1 MKLKMNRK
9 TLNSVAIA
17 IMALLTVLMLIFGG
31 FLRPN
36 TAGAETDIEVT
47 DIDPAEIGLTE
58 ETNTEEEPAENPDE
72 PEDGQDDPEEELD
85 EPDDGED
92 ESDPAGEPAEEPT
105 EDPTE
110 TPTEDPTEEP
120 ATDPTAEPTDVPVQP
135 TPVIMEQLFRMEIV
149 APKNWTN
156 DKTRKVRVK
165 VWQLTD
171 ETWARAQYKLDN
183 GDWVVIKDRFTLLDG
198 YYYVDLELTDNC
210 LLTVRLNIESGVFM
224 DEKKEIRLF
233 DRTAPVV
240 TAGFNDTLLHVEA
253 LDDLSGTA
261 GAQVNGLLF
270 TTLENGKLDVR
281 MEDVLLTYKQLAIRA
296 YDYAG
301 NFSDPVVLDNPYY
314 VSTTATPKPTAKPTA
329 KPTEKPTTKPTK
341 KPTGTSTAT
350 AEPDPTREPVTV
362 ATATPVPEYTQYPYP
377 YQVPYQTAEPVVI
390 VITPEPV
397 VTPEP
402 EVRTEYVPIGPGQ
415 PFTSGGNMQTLD
427 VLYSAATNKQFIT
440 VQSRNGQTYY
450 LVIDYDK
457 PIDEENELY
466 ETYFL
471 NLVDDRDLMSV
482 LSEEEIVPTPTPEI
496 IYVTPEPTSMPLPT
510 ATPTAEP
517 VKTEKQGMNQ
527 TGILALIVLLLA
539 GGGAAFF
546 FMKKKKTSVPKTR
559 MLDESSFDD
568 EDEEDESDEEDSGD
582 E

>member
-9 TLNSVAIA
+9 TLNSIAIG
-17 IMALLTVLMLIFGG
+17 IMALLTVLMLILGG
-31 FLRPN
+31 FLRLD
-36 TAGAETDIEVT
+36 TAGAETELEVT
-47 DIDPAEIGLTE
+47 DIDSDEIGLNE
-58 ETNTEEEPAENPDE
+58 EIEPAEDTSYESEDEPDESYEEPADPTEAPI
-72 PEDGQDDPEEELD
+72 EDPTEA
-85 EPDDGED
+85 PT
-92 ESDPAGEPAEEPT
+92 EEPT
-105 EDPTE
+105 EALTE
-110 TPTEDPTEEP
+110 ELATEPSEEPTEEP
-120 ATDPTAEPTDVPVQP
+120 TTEPTDTPVQP
-135 TPVIMEQLFRMEIV
+135 TPVIMDQLFKIEIV

-183 GDWVVIKDRFTLLDG
+183 GDWAVIKEKFTLLDG

-224 DEKKEIRLF
+224 DEKKEIRIF
-233 DRTAPVV
+233 DRTAPIV

-314 VSTTATPKPTAKPTA
+314 VSVTTTPKPTQKPTA

-341 KPTGTSTAT
+341 KPTSTSTAT
-350 AEPDPTREPVTV
+350 EEPEATREPVTV
-362 ATATPVPEYTQYPYP
+362 ATATPAPEYTQYPYP

-510 ATPTAEP
+510 AVPSTEP
-517 VKTEKQGMNQ
+517 EKPEKQGMNQ
-527 TGILALIVLLLA
+527 TSLLALLVLLLA

-546 FMKKKKTSVPKTR
+546 FMKKKKTNAPKSR

-568 EDEEDESDEEDSGD
+568 DEDEDEESEEEDGGN

>member
-9 TLNSVAIA
+9 TLNSIAIG
-17 IMALLTVLMLIFGG
+17 IMALLTVLMLILGG
-31 FLRPN
+31 FLRLD
-36 TAGAETDIEVT
+36 TAGAETELEVT
-47 DIDPAEIGLTE
+47 DIDSDEIGLNE
-58 ETNTEEEPAENPDE
+58 EIEPAEDTSYESEDEPDESYEEPADPTEAPTEE
-72 PEDGQDDPEEELD
+72 PTEAPTEE
-85 EPDDGED
+85 
-92 ESDPAGEPAEEPT
+92 PATEPAEEPT
-105 EDPTE
+105 EEPT
-110 TPTEDPTEEP
+110 T
-120 ATDPTAEPTDVPVQP
+120 EPTDTPVQP
-135 TPVIMEQLFRMEIV
+135 TPVIMDQLFKIEIV

-165 VWQLTD
+165 VWRLTD

-183 GDWVVIKDRFTLLDG
+183 GDWVKIKEKFTLLDG
-198 YYYVDLELTDNC
+198 YYYVDLELMDNC

-224 DEKKEIRLF
+224 DERKEIRIF

-314 VSTTATPKPTAKPTA
+314 VSATPTPKPTAKPTV

-341 KPTGTSTAT
+341 KPTGTGTAT

-397 VTPEP
+397 VTPES

-496 IYVTPEPTSMPLPT
+496 IYVTPEPTSMSLPT
-510 ATPTAEP
+510 AAPTAEP
-517 VKTEKQGMNQ
+517 EKPEKQGMNQ
-527 TGILALIVLLLA
+527 TGILALLVLLLA

-546 FMKKKKTSVPKTR
+546 FMKKKKTNVPKSR

-568 EDEEDESDEEDSGD
+568 DEDEEEEESDEEDGGD

>member
-9 TLNSVAIA
+9 TLNSIAIG
-17 IMALLTVLMLIFGG
+17 IMALLTVLMLILGG
-31 FLRPN
+31 FLRLD
-36 TAGAETDIEVT
+36 TAGAETELEVT
-47 DIDPAEIGLTE
+47 DIDSDEIGLNE
-58 ETNTEEEPAENPDE
+58 EIEPAEDTSYESEDEPDESYEEPADPTEAPI
-72 PEDGQDDPEEELD
+72 EDPTEA
-85 EPDDGED
+85 PT
-92 ESDPAGEPAEEPT
+92 EEPT
-105 EDPTE
+105 EALTE
-110 TPTEDPTEEP
+110 ELATEPSEEPTEEP
-120 ATDPTAEPTDVPVQP
+120 TTEPTDTPVQP
-135 TPVIMEQLFRMEIV
+135 TPVIMDQLFKIEIV

-183 GDWVVIKDRFTLLDG
+183 GDWVKIKEKFTLLDG
-198 YYYVDLELTDNC
+198 YYYVDLELMDNC

-224 DEKKEIRLF
+224 DERKEIRIF

-314 VSTTATPKPTAKPTA
+314 VSVTTTPKPTQKPTA

-341 KPTGTSTAT
+341 KPTSTSTAT
-350 AEPDPTREPVTV
+350 EEPEATREPVTV
-362 ATATPVPEYTQYPYP
+362 ATATPTPEYTQYPYP

-510 ATPTAEP
+510 AVPSTEP
-517 VKTEKQGMNQ
+517 EKPEKQGMNQ
-527 TGILALIVLLLA
+527 TSLLALLVLLLA

-546 FMKKKKTSVPKTR
+546 FMKKKKTNAPKSR

-568 EDEEDESDEEDSGD
+568 DEDEDEESEEEDGGN

>member
-9 TLNSVAIA
+9 TLNSIAIG
-17 IMALLTVLMLIFGG
+17 IMALLTVLMLILGG
-31 FLRPN
+31 FLRLD
-36 TAGAETDIEVT
+36 TAGAETELEVT
-47 DIDPAEIGLTE
+47 DIDSDEIGLNE
-58 ETNTEEEPAENPDE
+58 EIEPAEDTSYESEDEPDESYEEPADPTEAPIEDPTEAPTEE
-72 PEDGQDDPEEELD
+72 PTEALTEEL
-85 EPDDGED
+85 
-92 ESDPAGEPAEEPT
+92 ATEPAEEPT
-105 EDPTE
+105 EEPT
-110 TPTEDPTEEP
+110 T
-120 ATDPTAEPTDVPVQP
+120 EPTDTPVQP
-135 TPVIMEQLFRMEIV
+135 TPVIMDQLFKIEIV

-183 GDWVVIKDRFTLLDG
+183 GDWAVIKEKFTLLDG
-198 YYYVDLELTDNC
+198 YYYVDLELTDNY

-224 DEKKEIRLF
+224 DEKKEIRIF
-233 DRTAPVV
+233 DRTAPIV

-314 VSTTATPKPTAKPTA
+314 VSVTTTPKPTQKPTA

-341 KPTGTSTAT
+341 KPTSTSTAT
-350 AEPDPTREPVTV
+350 EEPEATREPVTV
-362 ATATPVPEYTQYPYP
+362 ATATPAPEYTQYPYP

-510 ATPTAEP
+510 AVPSTEP
-517 VKTEKQGMNQ
+517 EKPEKQGMNQ
-527 TGILALIVLLLA
+527 TSLLALLVLLLA

-546 FMKKKKTSVPKTR
+546 FMKKKKTNAPKSR

-568 EDEEDESDEEDSGD
+568 DEDEDEESEEEDGGN

>member
-9 TLNSVAIA
+9 TLNSIAIG
-17 IMALLTVLMLIFGG
+17 IMALLTVLMLILGG
-31 FLRPN
+31 FLRLD
-36 TAGAETDIEVT
+36 TAGAETELEVT
-47 DIDPAEIGLTE
+47 DIDSDEIGLNE
-58 ETNTEEEPAENPDE
+58 EIEPAEDTSYESEDEPDESYEEPADPTEAPTEE
-72 PEDGQDDPEEELD
+72 PTEAPTEE
-85 EPDDGED
+85 
-92 ESDPAGEPAEEPT
+92 PATEPAEEPT
-105 EDPTE
+105 EEPT
-110 TPTEDPTEEP
+110 T
-120 ATDPTAEPTDVPVQP
+120 EPTDTPVQP
-135 TPVIMEQLFRMEIV
+135 TPVIMDQLFKIEIV

-183 GDWVVIKDRFTLLDG
+183 GDWVKIKEKFTLLDG
-198 YYYVDLELTDNC
+198 YYYVDLELMDNC

-224 DEKKEIRLF
+224 DERKEIRIF

-314 VSTTATPKPTAKPTA
+314 VSVTTTPKPTQKPTA

-341 KPTGTSTAT
+341 KPTSTSTAT
-350 AEPDPTREPVTV
+350 EEPEATREPVTV
-362 ATATPVPEYTQYPYP
+362 ATATPTPEYTQYPYP

-510 ATPTAEP
+510 AVPSTEP
-517 VKTEKQGMNQ
+517 EKPEKQGMNQ
-527 TGILALIVLLLA
+527 TSLLALLVLLLA

-546 FMKKKKTSVPKTR
+546 FMKKKKTNAPKSR

-568 EDEEDESDEEDSGD
+568 DEDEDEESEEEDGGN

>member
-9 TLNSVAIA
+9 TLNSIAIG
-17 IMALLTVLMLIFGG
+17 IMALLTVLMLILGG
-31 FLRPN
+31 FLRLD
-36 TAGAETDIEVT
+36 TAGAETELEVT
-47 DIDPAEIGLTE
+47 DIDSDEIGLNE
-58 ETNTEEEPAENPDE
+58 EIEPAEDTSYESEDEPDESYEEPADPTEAPIEDPTEAPTEE
-72 PEDGQDDPEEELD
+72 PTEAPTEE
-85 EPDDGED
+85 
-92 ESDPAGEPAEEPT
+92 PATEPAEEPT
-105 EDPTE
+105 EEPT
-110 TPTEDPTEEP
+110 T
-120 ATDPTAEPTDVPVQP
+120 EPTDTPVQP
-135 TPVIMEQLFRMEIV
+135 TPVIMDQLFKIEIV

-183 GDWVVIKDRFTLLDG
+183 GDWAVIKEKFTLLDG

-224 DEKKEIRLF
+224 DEKKEIRIF
-233 DRTAPVV
+233 DRTAPII

-314 VSTTATPKPTAKPTA
+314 VSVTTTPKPTQKPTA

-341 KPTGTSTAT
+341 KPTSTSTAT
-350 AEPDPTREPVTV
+350 EEPEATREPVTV
-362 ATATPVPEYTQYPYP
+362 ATATPTPEYTQYPYP

-510 ATPTAEP
+510 AVPSTEP
-517 VKTEKQGMNQ
+517 EKPEKQGMNQ
-527 TGILALIVLLLA
+527 TSLLALLVLLLA

-546 FMKKKKTSVPKTR
+546 FMKKKKTNAPKSR

-568 EDEEDESDEEDSGD
+568 DEDEDEESEEEDGGN

>member
-9 TLNSVAIA
+9 TLNSIAIG
-17 IMALLTVLMLIFGG
+17 IMALLTVLMLILGG
-31 FLRPN
+31 FLRLD
-36 TAGAETDIEVT
+36 TAGAETELEVT
-47 DIDPAEIGLTE
+47 DIDSVEIGLNE
-58 ETNTEEEPAENPDE
+58 EIEPAEDTSYESEDEPDESYEEPADPTEAPIEDPTEAPTEE
-72 PEDGQDDPEEELD
+72 PTEALTEEL
-85 EPDDGED
+85 
-92 ESDPAGEPAEEPT
+92 ATEPAEEPT
-105 EDPTE
+105 EEPT
-110 TPTEDPTEEP
+110 T
-120 ATDPTAEPTDVPVQP
+120 EPTDTPVQP
-135 TPVIMEQLFRMEIV
+135 TPVIMDQLFKIEIV

-183 GDWVVIKDRFTLLDG
+183 GDWVKIKEKFTLLDG
-198 YYYVDLELTDNC
+198 YYYVDLELMDNC

-224 DEKKEIRLF
+224 DERKEIRIF

-314 VSTTATPKPTAKPTA
+314 VSATPTPKPTAKPTV

-341 KPTGTSTAT
+341 KPTGTGTAT

-510 ATPTAEP
+510 AAPTAEP
-517 VKTEKQGMNQ
+517 EKPEKQGMNQ
-527 TGILALIVLLLA
+527 TGILALLVLLLA

-546 FMKKKKTSVPKTR
+546 FMKKKKTNVPKSR

-568 EDEEDESDEEDSGD
+568 DEDEEEEESDEEDGGD

>member
-9 TLNSVAIA
+9 TLNSIAIG
-17 IMALLTVLMLIFGG
+17 IMALLTVLMLILGG
-31 FLRPN
+31 FLRLD
-36 TAGAETDIEVT
+36 TAGAETELEVT
-47 DIDPAEIGLTE
+47 DIDSDEIGLNE
-58 ETNTEEEPAENPDE
+58 EIEPAEDTSYESEDEPDESYEEPADPTEAPIEDPTEAPTEE
-72 PEDGQDDPEEELD
+72 P
-85 EPDDGED
+85 
-92 ESDPAGEPAEEPT
+92 ATEPAEEPT
-105 EDPTE
+105 EEPT
-110 TPTEDPTEEP
+110 T
-120 ATDPTAEPTDVPVQP
+120 EPTDTPVQP
-135 TPVIMEQLFRMEIV
+135 TPVIMDQLFKIEIV

-183 GDWVVIKDRFTLLDG
+183 GDWAVIKEKFTLLDG

-224 DEKKEIRLF
+224 DEKKEIRIF
-233 DRTAPVV
+233 DRTAPII

-314 VSTTATPKPTAKPTA
+314 VSVTTTPKPTQKPTA

-341 KPTGTSTAT
+341 KPTSTSTAT
-350 AEPDPTREPVTV
+350 EEPEATREPVTV
-362 ATATPVPEYTQYPYP
+362 ATATPTPEYTQYPYP

-510 ATPTAEP
+510 AVPSTEP
-517 VKTEKQGMNQ
+517 EKPEKQGMNQ
-527 TGILALIVLLLA
+527 TSLLALLVLLLA

-546 FMKKKKTSVPKTR
+546 FMKKKKTNAPKSR

-568 EDEEDESDEEDSGD
+568 DEDEDEESEEEDGGN

>member
-9 TLNSVAIA
+9 TLNSIAIG
-17 IMALLTVLMLIFGG
+17 IMALLTVLMLILGG

-36 TAGAETDIEVT
+36 TAGAETGLEVT
-47 DIDPAEIGLTE
+47 DIDPNEIGLDDEIEPDEDPADDPEDEADESEEELTE
-58 ETNTEEEPAENPDE
+58 PTEAPTEDTTEASTEEPAT
-72 PEDGQDDPEEELD
+72 
-85 EPDDGED
+85 
-92 ESDPAGEPAEEPT
+92 EPAEEPT
-105 EDPTE
+105 EEPT
-110 TPTEDPTEEP
+110 T
-120 ATDPTAEPTDVPVQP
+120 EPTDTPVQP
-135 TPVIMEQLFRMEIV
+135 TPVIMNQLFKIEIV
-149 APKNWTN
+149 APKTWTN

-183 GDWVVIKDRFTLLDG
+183 GDWVKIKEKFTLLDG
-198 YYYVDLELTDNC
+198 YYFVDLELTDNC

-224 DEKKEIRLF
+224 DEKKEIRIF
-233 DRTAPVV
+233 DRSAPVV

-314 VSTTATPKPTAKPTA
+314 VSVTPTPKPTQKPTA

-341 KPTGTSTAT
+341 KPTSTSTAT
-350 AEPDPTREPVTV
+350 EEPEATREPVTV
-362 ATATPVPEYTQYPYP
+362 ATATPVPEYTEYPYP
-377 YQVPYQTAEPVVI
+377 YQYPYATQEPVVI

-510 ATPTAEP
+510 AALSMEP
-517 VKTEKQGMNQ
+517 EKPEKQGMNQ
-527 TGILALIVLLLA
+527 TGLLALLVLLFA

-546 FMKKKKTSVPKTR
+546 FMKKKKTNVPKSR

-568 EDEEDESDEEDSGD
+568 DEDEDEESDEEDGGD

>member
-9 TLNSVAIA
+9 TLNSIAIG
-17 IMALLTVLMLIFGG
+17 IMALLTVLMLILGG
-31 FLRPN
+31 FLRLD
-36 TAGAETDIEVT
+36 TAGAETELEVT
-47 DIDPAEIGLTE
+47 DIDSDEIGLNE
-58 ETNTEEEPAENPDE
+58 EIEPAEDTSYESEDEPDESYEEPADPTEAPTEE
-72 PEDGQDDPEEELD
+72 PTETPTEE
-85 EPDDGED
+85 
-92 ESDPAGEPAEEPT
+92 PATEPAEEPT
-105 EDPTE
+105 EEPT
-110 TPTEDPTEEP
+110 T
-120 ATDPTAEPTDVPVQP
+120 EPTDTPVQP
-135 TPVIMEQLFRMEIV
+135 TPVIMDQLFKIEIV

-183 GDWVVIKDRFTLLDG
+183 GDWVKIKEKFTLLDG
-198 YYYVDLELTDNC
+198 YYYVDLELMDNC

-224 DEKKEIRLF
+224 DEKKEIRIF

-314 VSTTATPKPTAKPTA
+314 VSATPTPKPTAKPTV

-341 KPTGTSTAT
+341 KPTGTGTAT

-510 ATPTAEP
+510 AVPSTEP
-517 VKTEKQGMNQ
+517 EKPEKQGMNQ
-527 TGILALIVLLLA
+527 TGILALLVLLLA

-546 FMKKKKTSVPKTR
+546 FMKKKKGNVPANR

-568 EDEEDESDEEDSGD
+568 DEDEEEEESDEEDGGN

>member
-9 TLNSVAIA
+9 TLNSIAIG
-17 IMALLTVLMLIFGG
+17 IMALLTVLMLILGG
-31 FLRPN
+31 FLRLD
-36 TAGAETDIEVT
+36 TAGAETELEVT
-47 DIDPAEIGLTE
+47 DIDSDEIGLNE
-58 ETNTEEEPAENPDE
+58 EIEPAEDTSYESEDEPDESYEEPADPTEAPTEE
-72 PEDGQDDPEEELD
+72 PTETPTEE
-85 EPDDGED
+85 
-92 ESDPAGEPAEEPT
+92 PATEPAEEPT
-105 EDPTE
+105 EEPT
-110 TPTEDPTEEP
+110 T
-120 ATDPTAEPTDVPVQP
+120 EPTDTPVQP
-135 TPVIMEQLFRMEIV
+135 TPVIMDQLFKIEIV
-149 APKNWTN
+149 APKKWTN

-183 GDWVVIKDRFTLLDG
+183 GDWVKIKEKFTLLDG
-198 YYYVDLELTDNC
+198 YYYVDLELMDNC

-224 DEKKEIRLF
+224 DEKKEIRIF

-270 TTLENGKLDVR
+270 TTLENGKLDIR

-314 VSTTATPKPTAKPTA
+314 VSATPTPKPTAKPTV

-341 KPTGTSTAT
+341 KPTGTGTAT

-482 LSEEEIVPTPTPEI
+482 LSEEEIVPTLTPEI
-496 IYVTPEPTSMPLPT
+496 IYVTPETTSMPLPT
-510 ATPTAEP
+510 AVPSTEP
-517 VKTEKQGMNQ
+517 EKPEKQGMNQ
-527 TGILALIVLLLA
+527 TSLLALLVLLLA

-546 FMKKKKTSVPKTR
+546 FMKKKKGNVPANR

-568 EDEEDESDEEDSGD
+568 DEDEEEEESDEEDGGN

>member
-9 TLNSVAIA
+9 TLNSIAIG
-17 IMALLTVLMLIFGG
+17 IMALLTVLMLILGG
-31 FLRPN
+31 FLRLD
-36 TAGAETDIEVT
+36 TAGAETELEVT
-47 DIDPAEIGLTE
+47 DIDSDEIGLNE
-58 ETNTEEEPAENPDE
+58 EIEPAEDTSYESEDEPDESYEEPADPTEAPIEDPTEAPTEE
-72 PEDGQDDPEEELD
+72 PTEALTEEL
-85 EPDDGED
+85 
-92 ESDPAGEPAEEPT
+92 ATEPAEEPT
-105 EDPTE
+105 EEPT
-110 TPTEDPTEEP
+110 T
-120 ATDPTAEPTDVPVQP
+120 EPTDTPVQP
-135 TPVIMEQLFRMEIV
+135 TPVIMDQLFKIEIV

-183 GDWVVIKDRFTLLDG
+183 GDWAVIKEKFTLLDG

-224 DEKKEIRLF
+224 DEKKEIRIF
-233 DRTAPVV
+233 DRTAPIV

-314 VSTTATPKPTAKPTA
+314 VSVTTTPKPTQKPTA

-341 KPTGTSTAT
+341 KPTSTSTAT
-350 AEPDPTREPVTV
+350 EEPEATREPVTV
-362 ATATPVPEYTQYPYP
+362 ATATPAPEYTQYPYP

-510 ATPTAEP
+510 AIPSTEP
-517 VKTEKQGMNQ
+517 EKPEKQGMNQ
-527 TGILALIVLLLA
+527 TSLLALLVLLLA

-546 FMKKKKTSVPKTR
+546 FMKKKKTNAPKSR

-568 EDEEDESDEEDSGD
+568 DEDEDEESEEEDGGN

>member
-9 TLNSVAIA
+9 TLNSIAIG
-17 IMALLTVLMLIFGG
+17 IMALLTVLMLILGG
-31 FLRPN
+31 FLRLD
-36 TAGAETDIEVT
+36 TAGAETELEVT
-47 DIDPAEIGLTE
+47 DIDSDEIGLNE
-58 ETNTEEEPAENPDE
+58 EIEPAEDTSYESEDEPDESYEEPADPTEAPIEDPTEAPTEE
-72 PEDGQDDPEEELD
+72 PTEAPTEE
-85 EPDDGED
+85 
-92 ESDPAGEPAEEPT
+92 PATEPAEEPT
-105 EDPTE
+105 EEPT
-110 TPTEDPTEEP
+110 T
-120 ATDPTAEPTDVPVQP
+120 EPTDTPVQP
-135 TPVIMEQLFRMEIV
+135 TPVIMDQLFKIEIV

-183 GDWVVIKDRFTLLDG
+183 GDWAVTKEKFTLLDG

-224 DEKKEIRLF
+224 DEKKEIRIF
-233 DRTAPVV
+233 DRTAPII

-314 VSTTATPKPTAKPTA
+314 VSVTTTPKPTQKPTA

-341 KPTGTSTAT
+341 KPTSTSTAT
-350 AEPDPTREPVTV
+350 EEPEATREPVTV
-362 ATATPVPEYTQYPYP
+362 ATATPTPEYTQYPYP

-510 ATPTAEP
+510 AVPSTEP
-517 VKTEKQGMNQ
+517 EKPEKQGMNQ
-527 TGILALIVLLLA
+527 TSLLALLVLLLT

-546 FMKKKKTSVPKTR
+546 FMKKKKTNAPKSR

-568 EDEEDESDEEDSGD
+568 DEDEDEESEEEDGGN

>member
-9 TLNSVAIA
+9 TLNSIAIG
-17 IMALLTVLMLIFGG
+17 IMALLTVLMLILGG
-31 FLRPN
+31 FLRLD
-36 TAGAETDIEVT
+36 TAGAETELEVT
-47 DIDPAEIGLTE
+47 DIDSDEIGLNE
-58 ETNTEEEPAENPDE
+58 EIEPAEDTSYESEDELDESYEEPADPTEAPIEDPTEAPTEE
-72 PEDGQDDPEEELD
+72 PTEAPTEE
-85 EPDDGED
+85 
-92 ESDPAGEPAEEPT
+92 PATEPAEEPT
-105 EDPTE
+105 EEPT
-110 TPTEDPTEEP
+110 T
-120 ATDPTAEPTDVPVQP
+120 EPTDTPVQP
-135 TPVIMEQLFRMEIV
+135 TPVIMDQLFKIEIV

-183 GDWVVIKDRFTLLDG
+183 GDWAVIKEKFTLLDG

-224 DEKKEIRLF
+224 DEKKEIRIF
-233 DRTAPVV
+233 DRTAPIV

-314 VSTTATPKPTAKPTA
+314 VSATPTPKPTAKPTV

-341 KPTGTSTAT
+341 KPTGTGTAT
-350 AEPDPTREPVTV
+350 AKPDPTREPVTV

-510 ATPTAEP
+510 AAPTAEP
-517 VKTEKQGMNQ
+517 EKPEKQGMNQ
-527 TGILALIVLLLA
+527 TGILALLVLLLA
-539 GGGAAFF
+539 GGGVAFF
-546 FMKKKKTSVPKTR
+546 FMKKKKTNVPKSR

-568 EDEEDESDEEDSGD
+568 DEDEEEEESDEEDGGD

>member
-9 TLNSVAIA
+9 TLNSIAIG
-17 IMALLTVLMLIFGG
+17 IMALLTVLMLILGG
-31 FLRPN
+31 FLRLD
-36 TAGAETDIEVT
+36 TAGAETELEVT
-47 DIDPAEIGLTE
+47 DIDSDEIGLNE
-58 ETNTEEEPAENPDE
+58 EIEPAEDTSYESEDELDESYEEPADPTEAPIEDPTEAPTEE
-72 PEDGQDDPEEELD
+72 PTEAPTEE
-85 EPDDGED
+85 
-92 ESDPAGEPAEEPT
+92 PATEPAEEPT
-105 EDPTE
+105 EEPT
-110 TPTEDPTEEP
+110 T
-120 ATDPTAEPTDVPVQP
+120 EPTDTPVQP
-135 TPVIMEQLFRMEIV
+135 TPVIMDQLFKIEIV

-183 GDWVVIKDRFTLLDG
+183 GDWAVIKEKFTLLDG

-224 DEKKEIRLF
+224 DEKKEIRIF
-233 DRTAPVV
+233 DRTAPIV

-281 MEDVLLTYKQLAIRA
+281 LEDVLLTYKQLAIRA

-314 VSTTATPKPTAKPTA
+314 VSATPTPKPTAKPTV

-341 KPTGTSTAT
+341 KPTGTGTAT
-350 AEPDPTREPVTV
+350 AKPDPTREPVTV

-510 ATPTAEP
+510 AAPTAEP
-517 VKTEKQGMNQ
+517 EKPEKQGMNQ
-527 TGILALIVLLLA
+527 TGILALLVLLLA

-546 FMKKKKTSVPKTR
+546 FMKKKKTNVPKSR

-568 EDEEDESDEEDSGD
+568 DEDEEEEESDEEDGGD

>member
-9 TLNSVAIA
+9 TLNSIAIG
-17 IMALLTVLMLIFGG
+17 IMALLTVLMLILGG
-31 FLRPN
+31 FLRLD
-36 TAGAETDIEVT
+36 TAGAETELEVT
-47 DIDPAEIGLTE
+47 DIDSDEIGLNE
-58 ETNTEEEPAENPDE
+58 EIEPAEDTSYESEDEPDESYEEPADPTEAPIEDPMEAPTEE
-72 PEDGQDDPEEELD
+72 PTEAPTEE
-85 EPDDGED
+85 
-92 ESDPAGEPAEEPT
+92 PATEPAEEPT
-105 EDPTE
+105 EEPT
-110 TPTEDPTEEP
+110 T
-120 ATDPTAEPTDVPVQP
+120 EPTDTPVQP
-135 TPVIMEQLFRMEIV
+135 TPVIMDQLFKIEIV

-183 GDWVVIKDRFTLLDG
+183 GDWAVIKEKFTLLDG

-224 DEKKEIRLF
+224 DEKKEIRIF
-233 DRTAPVV
+233 DRTAPIV

-314 VSTTATPKPTAKPTA
+314 VSVTPTPKPTQKPTA

-341 KPTGTSTAT
+341 KPTSTSTAT
-350 AEPDPTREPVTV
+350 EEPEATREPVTV
-362 ATATPVPEYTQYPYP
+362 ATATPVPENTQYPYP

-510 ATPTAEP
+510 SPPTAEP
-517 VKTEKQGMNQ
+517 EKPEKQGMNQ
-527 TGILALIVLLLA
+527 TSLLALLVLLLA

-546 FMKKKKTSVPKTR
+546 FMKKKKGNVPANR

-568 EDEEDESDEEDSGD
+568 DEDEEEEESDEEDGGN

>member
-9 TLNSVAIA
+9 TLNSIAIG
-17 IMALLTVLMLIFGG
+17 IMALLTVLMLILGG
-31 FLRPN
+31 FLRLD
-36 TAGAETDIEVT
+36 TAGAETEFEVT
-47 DIDPAEIGLTE
+47 DIDSDEIGLNE
-58 ETNTEEEPAENPDE
+58 EIEPAEDTSYESEDEPDESYEEPADPTEAPI
-72 PEDGQDDPEEELD
+72 EDPTEA
-85 EPDDGED
+85 PT
-92 ESDPAGEPAEEPT
+92 EEPT
-105 EDPTE
+105 EALTE
-110 TPTEDPTEEP
+110 ELATEPSEEPTEEP
-120 ATDPTAEPTDVPVQP
+120 TTEPTDTPVQP
-135 TPVIMEQLFRMEIV
+135 TPVIMDQLFKIEIV

-183 GDWVVIKDRFTLLDG
+183 GDWAVIKEKFTLLDG

-224 DEKKEIRLF
+224 DEKKEIRIF
-233 DRTAPVV
+233 DRTAPIV

-314 VSTTATPKPTAKPTA
+314 VSVTTTPKPTQKPTA

-341 KPTGTSTAT
+341 KPTSTSTAT
-350 AEPDPTREPVTV
+350 EEPEATREPVTV
-362 ATATPVPEYTQYPYP
+362 ATATPAPEYTQYPYP

-510 ATPTAEP
+510 AVPSTEP
-517 VKTEKQGMNQ
+517 EKPEKQGMNQ
-527 TGILALIVLLLA
+527 TSLLALLVLLLA

-546 FMKKKKTSVPKTR
+546 FMKKKKTNAPKSR

-568 EDEEDESDEEDSGD
+568 DEDEDEESEEEDGGN